1 MSRPVPLLFALCC
14 PLFFFALGDHQLQ
27 GSTEA
32 RVAGNAMEM
41 HLDNDSNTLPEL
53 TDGSPRQQK
62 TRSPFGLRVLLFN
75 ANSIHWL
82 GLSRR

>member
-1 MSRPVPLLFALCC
+1 
-14 PLFFFALGDHQLQ
+14 
-27 GSTEA
+27 
-32 RVAGNAMEM
+32 MEM